1 MRITKH
7 QLFTISTILIW
18 IILLVK
24 EVEIPCYFGKD
35 WVFVDPISLIS
46 IHNLIG
52 LVSFVMIIVGLINAR
67 RLMHRTKGTPTS
79 LNVKIEGVSDRSQ
92 DYINSLSSI
101 ITIFSVA
108 CLDFNGIRG
117 VILLAVVLFV
127 IYVCT
132 INSNWYYCNPIF
144 ALMNFHIDV
153 IHTNMESRDLPNGSI
168 VLYQGD
174 IKKDV
179 YVTPYHISD
188 NVYLIT
194 IPQNK
199 VK

>member
-1 MRITKH
+1 M
-7 QLFTISTILIW
+7 
-18 IILLVK
+18 
-24 EVEIPCYFGKD
+24 
-35 WVFVDPISLIS
+35 DPISLIS